1 MKTEYLTAKEFAD
14 RAQVSMQT
22 IYKQM
27 SSGRL
32 APYVKDIQGQKMLPA
47 SLIDKFYGEQPEI
60 KLGSIII
67 EEESTDN
74 QSDTTVNQPDS
85 LNQQPAQSTVEQLQ
99 STVEQQLE
107 ILTKT
112 IQTLTDQLVIKDQ
125 QIKDLNDRLAEASAN
140 LQAALQTTKGQQ
152 YIHAVEKQKDLEEV
166 RDSTT
171 KAQDTTTAADPE
183 PIRTDPPKP
192 QRKRSWWERIFR

>member
-171 KAQDTTTAADPE
+171 KAQDKPTAAEPE
-183 PIRTDPPKP
+183 PVRQDPPQP
-192 QRKRSWWERIFR
+192 QKKRSWWSRLFQ